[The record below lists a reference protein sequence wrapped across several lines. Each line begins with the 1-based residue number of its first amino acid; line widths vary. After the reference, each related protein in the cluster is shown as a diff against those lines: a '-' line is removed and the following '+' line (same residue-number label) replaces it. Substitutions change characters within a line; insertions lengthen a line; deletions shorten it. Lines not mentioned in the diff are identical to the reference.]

1 MQTLLDKNFFDIF
14 GLDEA
19 FGLDQ
24 SGLRERFRNMQRKYH
39 PDNYA
44 TASEAEKR
52 ISAQYAAHIN
62 EAFTTL
68 KDPVLRARYIL
79 SQHGVSLHEKSHMDT
94 SFLMEQMELRDDLE
108 AAKSSDSGMTA
119 LMKLSDKVSQDF
131 DARTAELDKALAD
144 PTSANLDEAERLVR
158 ELQFYDRIRQE
169 IEEAEEAWL

>member
-14 GLDEA
+14 GLDET

-24 SGLRERFRNMQRKYH
+24 GGLRERFRDLQRKYH

-44 TASEAEKR
+44 TASDAEKR

-79 SQHGVSLHEKSHMDT
+79 SQHGISSNERTHMDT
-94 SFLMEQMELRDDLE
+94 SFLMEQMELREELE
-108 AAKSSDSGMTA
+108 AARSISGGMTA
-119 LMKLSDKVSQDF
+119 LMKLSDKVSKNY
-131 DARTAELDKALAD
+131 TAMIADLEATLDDPSEPGLERAD
-144 PTSANLDEAERLVR
+144 QLVR
-158 ELQFYDRIRQE
+158 ELQFFDRIQQE
-169 IEEAEEAWL
+169 IEEAEEAYL